1 MQNINLG
8 RALGAAL
15 AVMPLISGAVVAET
29 TPAPADIAQEEA
41 FLSILPK
48 IEVPDDVQHIPG
60 AVNEEFRYCEASWP
74 AGYAL
79 ARSGPEARAL
89 RDIYSFVRAR
99 NVISTRD
106 CGCFGKVA
114 NWEGV
119 EEIAAALRER
129 HDTERLGWQQTES
142 VSAETKKL
150 IAIAE
155 TMWVVSRGWWKFEG
169 GVISG

>member
-1 MQNINLG
+1 MTNAFKAQMTG
-8 RALGAAL
+8 GAFALFTI
-15 AVMPLISGAVVAET
+15 ISTASWAE
-29 TPAPADIAQEEA
+29 TPAPADVGREDAY
-41 FLSILPK
+41 LDVLPK
-48 IEVPDDVQHIPG
+48 VDLPENVEPIPG
-60 AVNEEFRYCEASWP
+60 AVNEEFRNCEASWP

-106 CGCFGKVA
+106 CGCSGKVA

-119 EEIAAALRER
+119 EKIAAALRER
-129 HDTERLGWQQTES
+129 HDVERLGWQQTEL
-142 VSAETKKL
+142 VSGEAKKL

-155 TMWVVSRGWWKFEG
+155 TMCG
-169 GVISG
+169 GSF

>member
-1 MQNINLG
+1 MANDFKVRTMG
-8 RALGAAL
+8 GALWLIAVFSAA
-15 AVMPLISGAVVAET
+15 AWAET
-29 TPAPADIAQEEA
+29 PVPADLAQEDA
-41 FLSILPK
+41 YLGVLPK
-48 IEVPDDVQHIPG
+48 VDVPENVEPIPG
-60 AVNEEFRYCEASWP
+60 AVNEEFRNCEASWP

-89 RDIYSFVRAR
+89 RDIYGFVRAR

-106 CGCFGKVA
+106 CGCSGKVA
-114 NWEGV
+114 KWDGV

-142 VSAETKKL
+142 VSAEAKKL

-155 TMWVVSRGWWKFEG
+155 TMCG
-169 GVISG
+169 GSF

>member
-1 MQNINLG
+1 MSMTKAVKARMIG
-8 RALGAAL
+8 GAFG
-15 AVMPLISGAVVAET
+15 LITAFTSTVWAEIPVT
-29 TPAPADIAQEEA
+29 ADVSQEDTY
-41 FLSILPK
+41 LDVLPK
-48 IEVPDDVQHIPG
+48 IEIPENVEPIPG
-60 AVNEEFRYCEASWP
+60 ARNEEFRNCEAAWP

-106 CGCFGKVA
+106 CGCSGKVA
-114 NWEGV
+114 NWAGV

-129 HDTERLGWQQTES
+129 HDTERLGWQQTEL
-142 VSAETKKL
+142 VSAEAKKL

-155 TMWVVSRGWWKFEG
+155 TMCG
-169 GVISG
+169 GSF